1 MARDYYRPELSADD
15 LKLMLAGRILA
26 INPTRADTARCIK
39 ATEKGCRK
47 NKLDVS
53 EAEAAWTRV
62 SNDEALVAGAGRW
75 VCPKQ
80 YHYDMRG
87 TVIVFARISDS
98 LIGMSCERQ
107 VILAGKKSEIPMIG
121 FDEVRVEK
129 QPIQWFNR
137 IAELFWTHLSEDE
150 IADLKQQAALAYLST
165 LTNGFPKEWQQNR
178 ANNLQVLQGLQDPEN
193 TTELQLAGKRIA
205 TELWQGG
212 HEKISWRELKQR
224 EPGITARYQRE
235 LLEIMDGGVL
245 STNDLASLP
254 DQSPFRLRF
263 SVWRGA
269 ERIFRVPQLVLE
281 VEAYDLLKELRFGT
295 KEQQEVANFII
306 GTAGYKWHPGQSN
319 CVGWIRVHID
329 DENKLCFVDEVQ
341 SDTVE
346 ELSTYL
352 RDNLSDLSS
361 AQICSIK
368 DYLHAVKKWHVH
380 GMSCLMQWV
389 SEIDYDLGM
398 HSLESAKVSK
408 YGMTPS
414 DRKWNTYYGAFSKR
428 YSMQLKEVEGYPAPI
443 WVTNK
448 NTSEQ
453 LVKKAS

>member
-1 MARDYYRPELSADD
+1 
-15 LKLMLAGRILA
+15 MLAGRNLA
-26 INPTRADTARCIK
+26 INPTRADIARCIK

-62 SNDEALVAGAGRW
+62 WNDEALVAGAGRW

-87 TVIVFARISDS
+87 TVIVFVRISDS

-107 VILAGKKSEIPMIG
+107 AILAGKKSEIPMIG

-129 QPIQWFNR
+129 QPIQWFNK

-150 IADLKQQAALAYLST
+150 IAELKQQAALAYLST
-165 LTNGFPKEWQQNR
+165 LTNGFPKEWQQIR
-178 ANNLQVLQGLQDPEN
+178 ANNLKVLQGLQDPEN
-193 TTELQLAGKRIA
+193 TTELQLAGNRIA
-205 TELWQGG
+205 ADLRQRG
-212 HEKISWRELKQR
+212 HKKISWRELKRR
-224 EPGITARYQRE
+224 EPGITVRYQRE

-281 VEAYDLLKELRFGT
+281 IEAYDLLKELRFGT
-295 KEQQEVANFII
+295 EEQKEVANFII

-346 ELSTYL
+346 ELSNYL
-352 RDNLSDLSS
+352 RDNMSDLSS
-361 AQICSIK
+361 YQVRCIK
-368 DYLHAVKKWHVH
+368 EYLQAVKHWHVH
-380 GMSCLMQWV
+380 GMACLIQWV
-389 SEIDYDLGM
+389 SEIGYELGI
-398 HSLESAKVSK
+398 HSRESAKVSK

-414 DRKWNTYYGAFSKR
+414 DRKWNYYYGALIKR
-428 YSMQLKEVEGYPAPI
+428 YSMQLVEVEGYPAPI
-443 WVTNK
+443 CV
-448 NTSEQ
+448 SEKDASMKEH
-453 LVKKAS
+453 KKAS